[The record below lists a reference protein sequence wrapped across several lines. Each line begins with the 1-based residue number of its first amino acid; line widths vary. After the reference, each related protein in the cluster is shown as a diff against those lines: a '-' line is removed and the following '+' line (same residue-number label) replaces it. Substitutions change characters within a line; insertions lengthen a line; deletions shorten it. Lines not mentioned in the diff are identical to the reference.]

1 MKTNSVSKQPLD
13 APYHFFQ
20 GELTDAPGRNETWD
34 HYLRYK
40 GNGRW
45 ELITHAT
52 DFSGMLDLPP
62 TKELMSTRQMVH
74 WALER
79 DDEIRESDQAGGELN
94 DGSDEN
100 DLVRTPGVYAE
111 RLREIAVEVKADYCV
126 KCLDDWLTGTWPNV
140 PSIKILKIQGVTR
153 RGIWIKIFHSVY
165 EVETNLGLAYM
176 YPPAE
181 NGFSKVILKSEGT
194 MSAGR
199 QVKVSNTILNQLE
212 AFRSAWEKLSS

>member
-1 MKTNSVSKQPLD
+1 MPQTFL
-13 APYHFFQ
+13 
-20 GELTDAPGRNETWD
+20 
-34 HYLRYK
+34 
-40 GNGRW
+40 
-45 ELITHAT
+45 
-52 DFSGMLDLPP
+52 
-62 TKELMSTRQMVH
+62 
-74 WALER
+74 
-79 DDEIRESDQAGGELN
+79 ESDQAGGELN